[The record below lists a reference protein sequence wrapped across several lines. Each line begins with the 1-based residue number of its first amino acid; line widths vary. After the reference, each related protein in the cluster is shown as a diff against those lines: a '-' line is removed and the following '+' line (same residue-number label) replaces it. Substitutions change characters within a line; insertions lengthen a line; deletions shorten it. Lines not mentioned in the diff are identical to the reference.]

1 VTSSPRIYISA
12 GEPSGDAHAAA
23 VATALRRRLPGVELE
38 ALGGP
43 LLERAG
49 VRVLDRMES
58 YSVVGFVEAL
68 AKIPA
73 HYRLLNRIKKSFQEK
88 RYDLVIL
95 VDYPGYHL
103 RAAAAAAAAGI
114 PVLYYIAPQMW
125 AWGPKRVRK
134 LAPVKQLAVILPF
147 EEKFFRERGVAATFV
162 GHPLVDRAEPPGRTN
177 ARGLLGLD
185 AERPVLGL
193 FPGSRAQEV
202 NRHWAMF
209 RAAAARVAAARPDV
223 QIVVAGAPGAKY
235 PDPGAI
241 MIHQGDPVPV
251 FAAADAGICKSGTT
265 TLEAAITDLPMVITY
280 RVHPISSFIAFRLLR
295 VPWVGLV
302 NLVAGYEVAPEFLQR
317 RATPAALAEGVLPLL
332 DPSNPQTLRQ
342 REGLELVRKR
352 LGARGAADRVAEL
365 AAGLIR

>member
-1 VTSSPRIYISA
+1 MTSPRIYISA
-12 GEPSGDAHAAA
+12 GEPSADAHAAA
-23 VATALRRRLPGVELE
+23 VATALRRRIPGVELE

-68 AKIPA
+68 SKVPA
-73 HYRLLNRIKKSFQEK
+73 HYRLLNRMKKSFAAK

-103 RAAAAAAAAGI
+103 RAAAAAHAAGI

-125 AWGPKRVRK
+125 AWGPKRVKK
-134 LAPVKQLAVILPF
+134 LASVNQLAVILPF
-147 EEKFFRERGVAATFV
+147 EEQFFRDRSVAATFV
-162 GHPLVDRAEPPGRTN
+162 GHPLKDRPPPPSRVDARRA
-177 ARGLLGLD
+177 LGLD
-185 AERPVLGL
+185 PDRATLGL
-193 FPGSRAQEV
+193 FPGSRRQEV
-202 NRHWAMF
+202 KRHWRIF
-209 RAAAARVAAARPDV
+209 REAAARVTAARPDV
-223 QIVVAGAPGAKY
+223 QIVVAGTAHAEY

-241 MIHQGDPVPV
+241 KVHLGDPLLV

-265 TLEAAITDLPMVITY
+265 TLEAAIADLPMVITY
-280 RVHPISSFIAFRLLR
+280 RVHPISSFIAFRLVQ

-302 NLVAGYEVAPEFLQR
+302 NLVAEYEVAPEFLQS
-317 RATPAALAEGVLPLL
+317 RAKPDVLADGVLPLL
-332 DPSNPQTLRQ
+332 DAANPAARRQ
-342 REGLELVRKR
+342 REGLRLVRER
-352 LGARGAADRVAEL
+352 LGAPGAADRVAEL

>member
-1 VTSSPRIYISA
+1 VTRIYISA

-23 VATALRRRLPGVELE
+23 VATALRRRLPRVELE

-73 HYRLLNRIKKSFQEK
+73 HYRLLNRIKQSFKDK

-103 RAAAAAAAAGI
+103 RAAAAAGAAGI

-134 LAPVKQLAVILPF
+134 LAPVNRLAVILPF

-162 GHPLVDRAEPPGRTN
+162 GHPLKDRPPPPPRGE
-177 ARGLLGLD
+177 ARRVLGLD
-185 AERPVLGL
+185 PSRPTLGL
-193 FPGSRAQEV
+193 FPGSRQQEV
-202 NRHWAMF
+202 KRHWTMF
-209 RAAAARVAAARPDV
+209 REAAARVAAARPDV
-223 QIVVAGAPGAKY
+223 QVIAAGTAGAEYPEPG
-235 PDPGAI
+235 PI
-241 MIHQGDPVPV
+241 RVHLGDPLLV

-265 TLEAAITDLPMVITY
+265 TLEAAIADLPMVITY
-280 RVHPISSFIAFRLLR
+280 RVHPISSFIAFRLVQ

-302 NLVAGYEVAPEFLQR
+302 NLVAGYEVAPEFLQG
-317 RATPAALAEGVLPLL
+317 RAKAETLADGVLPLL
-332 DPSNPQTLRQ
+332 DARNPVTQRQ
-342 REGLELVRKR
+342 REGLQLVRDR
-352 LGARGAADRVAEL
+352 LGAPGAADRVAAL